1 MKVGS
6 GDTGGMFFT
15 DQNTL
20 DRTETG
26 RGLCSGLGS
35 PGESMDPDSNS
46 LRLTINF
53 FLKRFSLMDKS
64 W

>member
-15 DQNTL
+15 DKNTL

-26 RGLCSGLGS
+26 PGS

-53 FLKRFSLMDKS
+53 FLKRFLLMDKS